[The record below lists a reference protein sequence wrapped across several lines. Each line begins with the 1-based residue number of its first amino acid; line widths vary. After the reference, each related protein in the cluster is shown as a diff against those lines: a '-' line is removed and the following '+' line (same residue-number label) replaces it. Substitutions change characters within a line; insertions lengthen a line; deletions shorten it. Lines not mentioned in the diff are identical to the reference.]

1 MDEIKRGLFS
11 RFPDNRSMSP
21 PEKRRA
27 QFLGVFALAVLSL
40 MVFLTLLNLV
50 QWILSPSR
58 EFLNYIFGDLVG
70 VAAIAVVWVLNRLG
84 HMRWAALLFLTI
96 LILSISVAFPI
107 SDLDKVFV
115 LYALPTVA
123 ASFILAPNSSIY
135 FALISIL
142 GYSAAYLI
150 SGSTTPYN
158 YISTPTLFLM
168 AFASWMISSRLEAAL
183 ASAKESELKL
193 LAMIEQN
200 PAIVYIAEPGLDGKW
215 EYVSPQIEHLL
226 GFSVKEWLEN
236 IDLWVRQIHPED
248 REAVLLMENRCKETG
263 SSLHAEYRIFARDGH
278 EVWVSDD
285 AVPVE
290 SPGQSQRMLGLMLDI
305 SERKRAEKIQD
316 TIYRISQAVYAASN
330 LDHLYDSIHEIL
342 AELMPVDNF
351 FIALYDPESDLINFA
366 YFVDE
371 YDQKPPPRKAGRGLT
386 EYVLRSGS
394 PQFIP
399 PDRFLEI
406 QKNGEATIVGAP
418 SLDWLGVPL
427 KVKDR
432 TIGVMAVQ
440 TYKEGIRFGK
450 QELEILTFV
459 STQVAMAINRKKT
472 EDTLW
477 GSEERYRRLFE
488 DAVLG
493 IFQST
498 ADGKIIA
505 INPAYAHIFGYES
518 IEDLLLNVKNITTE
532 LYWDENNRPE
542 ILAGVLAGSGPVSVE
557 VQFRRKDGSP
567 FTGDLH
573 VWGVWAADGSFQY
586 LEGFVEDI
594 TDRKEA
600 EQFLTRQNAY
610 LETLNET
617 ALAMLNRLDA
627 NDVLQSIV
635 QRATQLFNL
644 PDGFL
649 YLASQGPQ
657 ASGLD
662 LKVGVGIFSKYVGL
676 HMNVG
681 EGVSGRVLKSAEP
694 LMVEDYFG
702 WEGRSTKI
710 EPSFHTVVAVPLKSG
725 LEVIGVLGLARTQ
738 PGHPFDTEQVEWIN
752 RLAQLASIALDNARL
767 YTAAQRELE
776 VRQQV
781 EGELRESN
789 QLNSE
794 VISGANAGI
803 IVCDS
808 QLRFM
813 IWNPFM
819 ERLTGIPASS
829 VLGKGAQD
837 VYLPMGVDRLFE
849 RAMAGETV
857 SIPDIQYI
865 TADRVNWASGF
876 YGPHCSA
883 SGEVTGVIGVI
894 HDITERKEADEQI
907 KTALREKEVLLRE
920 VHHRVKNNL
929 QVISSLLSLQADNI
943 QDPQTHQMFNETQSR
958 VRSMALVHEGLYQSK
973 DLARINFAEY
983 IQKLT
988 ASLFHAFGINPNVD
1002 LHIEIEDI
1010 YLGVDTAIPCGLIIN
1025 ELVSNALKYAFPA
1038 NRQGKV
1044 WIKLVADSQ
1053 WQLTLPA
1060 EGTRVGQGQLVG
1072 GAAGSAVYILTVRDD
1087 GIGFPK
1093 GLNFDATETLG
1104 MQLVN
1109 ILTKQL
1115 NGSIKMERE
1124 TGTTFTINFTERK
1137 IRNTGRLIMADKKGF
1152 EKTQNPG
1159 RSAGQ
1164 GQD

>member
-1 MDEIKRGLFS
+1 MDEIKRSLFS
-11 RFPDNRSMSP
+11 RFLINRMASP
-21 PEKRRA
+21 LEKRRA
-27 QFLGVFALAVLSL
+27 QFLSVFALAVLGL
-40 MVFLTLLNLV
+40 TVFLTLLNLV

-58 EFLNYIFGDLVG
+58 EFLFYVFGDLIG
-70 VAAIAVVWVLNRLG
+70 VAAIALVWFLNRSG
-84 HMRWAALLFLTI
+84 YMRWAAVLFLTI
-96 LILSISVAFPI
+96 LILSISLAFPI

-123 ASFILAPNSSIY
+123 ASFILPPTSSIY
-135 FALISIL
+135 FALFSIV
-142 GYSAAYLI
+142 GYSAAYFM
-150 SGSTTPYN
+150 SGTQTPYN
-158 YISTPTLFLM
+158 YISAPTLFLM
-168 AFASWMISSRLEAAL
+168 AFASWMISSRLEDAL
-183 ASAKESELKL
+183 TSAQESEAKL
-193 LAMIEQN
+193 LAMVEQN
-200 PAIVYIAEPGLDGKW
+200 PAVVYIAEPGADGKW
-215 EYVSPQIEHLL
+215 EYVSPQIERLL
-226 GFSVKEWLEN
+226 GFSVIEWLEHV
-236 IDLWVRQIHPED
+236 DLWTKQIHPDDQEH
-248 REAVLLMENRCKETG
+248 VLLMENRCKQNGE
-263 SSLHAEYRIFARDGH
+263 SLHVEYRISARDGR

-285 AVPVE
+285 AVQLQ
-290 SPGQSQRMLGLMLDI
+290 SPGQPQRMLGLMLDI
-305 SERKRAEKIQD
+305 SDRKRAEKIRD
-316 TIYRISQAVYAASN
+316 AIYRISQAVYAASN

-342 AELMPVDNF
+342 GELMPVDNF
-351 FIALYDPESDLINFA
+351 YIALYDPENDLISFA

-371 YDQKPPPRKAGRGLT
+371 YDEKPQPRKLGRGLT

-394 PQFIP
+394 PQFVS
-399 PDRFLEI
+399 PDRFLDIEI
-406 QKNGEATIVGAP
+406 MGEAETVGAP

-427 KVKDR
+427 KIKDR

-440 TYKEGIRFGK
+440 TYTEGVRFGK
-450 QELEILTFV
+450 QELDILTFV
-459 STQVAMAINRKKT
+459 STQVAMVIDRKKT

-477 GSEERYRRLFE
+477 ESEERYRRLFE
-488 DAVLG
+488 DALLG
-493 IFQST
+493 IFQLT
-498 ADGKIIA
+498 AEGKIIA
-505 INPAYAHIFGYES
+505 INPAYAHIFGYAS
-518 IEDLLLNVKNITTE
+518 IEDMLLSIKNIATD
-532 LYWDENNRPE
+532 LYWDGNNRPE
-542 ILAGVLAGSGPVSVE
+542 ILGDVLAGSGPVNAE
-557 VQFRRKDGSP
+557 VQYRRKDGSP

-635 QRATQLFNL
+635 QRATQLFGV

-649 YLASQGPQ
+649 CLTSQGVQ
-657 ASGLD
+657 SAGLD
-662 LKVGVGIFSKYVGL
+662 IKVGVGLFSNYIGL
-676 HMNVG
+676 HIEVG
-681 EGVSGRVLKSAEP
+681 EGVSGRVLKSGEP

-702 WEGRSTKI
+702 WEGRSAKI
-710 EPSFHTVVAVPLKSG
+710 EPTFYTMVAVPLKSG
-725 LEVIGVLGLARTQ
+725 LEVTGVLGLARTQ
-738 PGHPFDTEQVEWIN
+738 AGHPFDTEQVEWIN

-767 YTAAQRELE
+767 FTAAQRELE

-803 IVCDS
+803 IVCDN
-808 QLRFM
+808 QLRYM

-819 ERLTGIPASS
+819 ERLTNIPASS
-829 VLGKGAQD
+829 VLGKSAQD
-837 VYLPMGVDRLFE
+837 VYLPMGVDHLFE
-849 RAMAGETV
+849 RALAGETV

-907 KTALREKEVLLRE
+907 KAALREKEVLLRE

-929 QVISSLLSLQADNI
+929 QVISSLLSLQADGI

-973 DLARINFAEY
+973 DLARINFSEY

-988 ASLFHAFGINPNVD
+988 SSLFHAFGINPNVD

-1025 ELVSNALKYAFPA
+1025 ELASNALKYAFPA
-1038 NRQGKV
+1038 RKRGTV
-1044 WIKLVADSQ
+1044 LIKLVADAQ
-1053 WQLTLPA
+1053 
-1060 EGTRVGQGQLVG
+1060 EGSVSGTT
-1072 GAAGSAVYILTVRDD
+1072 GSDIYTLTVSDN

-1093 GLNFDATETLG
+1093 DLDFDATDTLG

-1115 NGSIKMERE
+1115 NGSIRMERE
-1124 TGTTFTINFTERK
+1124 AGTTFTIRFTERK
-1137 IRNTGRLIMADKKGF
+1137 IRNTGRLIMADKADAAQK
-1152 EKTQNPG
+1152 Q
-1159 RSAGQ
+1159 RQGQ
-1164 GQD
+1164 G

>member
-1 MDEIKRGLFS
+1 MDEIKRSLFS
-11 RFPDNRSMSP
+11 KFTDHQNTSLAESSLRLG
-21 PEKRRA
+21 KRRA
-27 QFLGVFALAVLSL
+27 QFLSVFALAVLSL
-40 MVFLTLLNLV
+40 TAFLTILNLV
-50 QWILSPSR
+50 QWALSPSS
-58 EFLNYIFGDLVG
+58 ELLSYVFGDLVG
-70 VAAIAVVWVLNRLG
+70 VAAIAVVWVLNRSG
-84 HMRWAALLFLTI
+84 YMRWAALLFLTI
-96 LILSISVAFPI
+96 LILSISIAFPI

-123 ASFILAPNSSIY
+123 ASFILAPTSSIY
-135 FALISIL
+135 FALISIV
-142 GYSAAYLI
+142 GYSGAYFM
-150 SGSTTPYN
+150 SGMQTPYN
-158 YISTPTLFLM
+158 YISVPTLLLM
-168 AFASWMISSRLEAAL
+168 AFASWMISSRLEEAL
-183 ASAKESELKL
+183 ASAQESEIKL

-200 PAIVYIAEPGLDGKW
+200 PAVVYIAEPGPEGKW
-215 EYVSPQIEHLL
+215 DYVSPQIERLL
-226 GFSVKEWLEN
+226 GFSVKEWLDN
-236 IDLWVRQIHPED
+236 IELWMRQIHPDD
-248 REAVLLMENRCKETG
+248 REAVLLIQEKCKENG
-263 SSLHAEYRIFARDGH
+263 SSLHAEYRIFARDGR
-278 EVWVSDD
+278 VIWVSDD
-285 AVPVE
+285 AVPVQA
-290 SPGQSQRMLGLMLDI
+290 PGQPQRMLGLILDI

-316 TIYRISQAVYAASN
+316 AIYRISQAVYGAGN

-351 FIALYDPESDLINFA
+351 FIALYDSESDLINFA

-371 YDQKPPPRKAGRGLT
+371 YDQKPPTRKPGRGLT
-386 EYVLRSGS
+386 EYVLRVGS

-399 PDRFLEI
+399 PERFLELE
-406 QKNGEATIVGAP
+406 KNGEALTVGSP

-440 TYKEGIRFGK
+440 TYKAGIRFGK

-459 STQVAMAINRKKT
+459 STQVAMAIDRKRT
-472 EDTLW
+472 ENTLW
-477 GSEERYRRLFE
+477 ESEERYRRLFE

-493 IFQST
+493 IFQSSS
-498 ADGKIIA
+498 DGKMIA
-505 INPAYAHIFGYES
+505 INPAYAHIFGYQS
-518 IEDLLLNVKNITTE
+518 IEDLLENLQNVTD
-532 LYWDENNRPE
+532 LYWDANNRPE
-542 ILAGVLAGSGPVSVE
+542 IVTKVLAGSGPVSVE
-557 VQFRRKDGSP
+557 VQYRRKDGSL

-594 TDRKEA
+594 TDRKQA

-610 LETLNET
+610 LEALNET

-627 NDVLQSIV
+627 NEVLQSIV

-649 YLASQGPQ
+649 YLTSQDQQSP
-657 ASGLD
+657 GLE
-662 LKVGVGIFSKYVGL
+662 LKVATGIFNSYMDL
-676 HMNVG
+676 HLNPG
-681 EGVSGRVLKSAEP
+681 EGVSGRVLKTGEP
-694 LMVEDYFG
+694 LMVEDYIN
-702 WEGRSTKI
+702 WDGRSPKI
-710 EPSFHTVVAVPLKSG
+710 ETSFHTIVAVPLKSG
-725 LEVIGVLGLARTQ
+725 SEVIGVLGLARVQ
-738 PGHPFDTEQVEWIN
+738 PGHPFETEQVEWIN

-781 EGELRESN
+781 EGALRESN

-803 IVCDS
+803 IVCDE
-808 QLRFM
+808 QLCYM

-819 ERLTGIPASS
+819 ESLTGIPASS
-829 VLGKGAQD
+829 VLGKSAQD

-849 RAMAGETV
+849 RALAGETV

-865 TADRVNWASGF
+865 TSDRVNWASGF
-876 YGPHCSA
+876 YGPHRSA
-883 SGEVTGVIGVI
+883 SGQVTGVIGVI

-907 KTALREKEVLLRE
+907 KAALREKEVLLRE

-929 QVISSLLSLQADNI
+929 QVISSLLSLQADGI
-943 QDPQTHQMFNETQSR
+943 QDPQTRQMFNETQSR

-988 ASLFHAFGINPNVD
+988 ASLFHAFGINPHVD
-1002 LHIEIEDI
+1002 LNIEIEDI

-1025 ELVSNALKYAFPA
+1025 ELASNALKYAFPGG
-1038 NRQGKV
+1038 RQGKV

-1053 WQLTLPA
+1053 KQPA
-1060 EGTRVGQGQLVG
+1060 GTGQLG
-1072 GAAGSAVYILTVRDD
+1072 GPGRLTGGMAGAQIYTLTVSDN

-1093 GLNFDATETLG
+1093 ELDFDATETLG

-1115 NGSIKMERE
+1115 NGSIRMDRE
-1124 TGTTFTINFTERK
+1124 AGTTFTINFIERK
-1137 IRNTGRLIMADKKGF
+1137 IRNTGRLIMADKTNMQQ
-1152 EKTQNPG
+1152 TQG
-1159 RSAGQ
+1159 RGE
-1164 GQD
+1164 D